1 MPPVNGNRIRQL
13 QTALETTPLSE
24 EQVALMQTFVT
35 NVRREQQQSDT
46 GSQQDYE
53 LD

>member
-1 MPPVNGNRIRQL
+1 MPPAQGNRIRQL
-13 QTALETTPLSE
+13 LTELETTPLSS

-35 NVRREQQQSDT
+35 NVRREQQQSDA
-46 GSQQDYE
+46 GSQQDSE